1 MQVTDLVGLR
11 EHEAETLVA
20 VPMELCRVDNCLGT
34 WNLESIDYY
43 M

>member
-1 MQVTDLVGLR
+1 MQVTDLVGSR
-11 EHEAETLVA
+11 EHEAETIVA
-20 VPMELCRVDNCLGT
+20 VLMELCRVDCLGT